1 LKKRFDYFLQSLFA
15 GCLNRSVGAA
25 FFAKEQKIKINT
37 EELKEIIRLIEHD
50 KR

>member
-25 FFAKEQKIKINT
+25 FFAKEQKINT